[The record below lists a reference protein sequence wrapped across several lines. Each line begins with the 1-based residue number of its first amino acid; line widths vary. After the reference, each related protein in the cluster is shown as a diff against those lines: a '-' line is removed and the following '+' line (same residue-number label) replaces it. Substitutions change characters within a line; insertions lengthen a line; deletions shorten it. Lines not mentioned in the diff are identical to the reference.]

1 MALTRKD
8 TAYWITGILAVDPGI
23 YYRLSTKTLVLDTG
37 ANIVM

>member
-23 YYRLSTKTLVLDTG
+23 YYRLSNKNTG
-37 ANIVM
+37 VRHWR